1 MSESPCRMTIGK
13 AELVIN
19 QQEFQTIWSSVKKR
33 MQDLVEWRHE
43 DVSRITVEETLYFL
57 GHRNGSTHE

>member
-19 QQEFQTIWSSVKKR
+19 QEEFQTIWSSVQKR
-33 MQDLVEWRHE
+33 MQDLLMWRYE
-43 DVSRITVEETLYFL
+43 DISRITVEETLYFL
-57 GHRNGSTHE
+57 GHRNEGT